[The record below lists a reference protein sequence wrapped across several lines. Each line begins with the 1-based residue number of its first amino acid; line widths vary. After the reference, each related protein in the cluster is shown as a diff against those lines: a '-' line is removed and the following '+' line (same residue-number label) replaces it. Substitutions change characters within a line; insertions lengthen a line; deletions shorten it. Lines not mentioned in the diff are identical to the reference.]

1 MPVVHLSEFPPFV
14 LTVADVEICH
24 LERVQF
30 GLKNFDVVFVLHD
43 FTKAP
48 LHINTV
54 PSAWLVHPAPS
65 LADVAVSQL
74 DNVKDWL
81 DGVDLPYTEGPVNLN
96 VRRCSARLTLTL
108 AVGTDHEDGQR

>member
-1 MPVVHLSEFPPFV
+1 MPGKAGVLIAPSTDCRACDVEHGRPDSAVVHLSEFPPFV

-54 PSAWLVHPAPS
+54 PSTWLVHRFPLTSQCRNSTTSRTGSTASTCPTPRDPS
-65 LADVAVSQL
+65 
-74 DNVKDWL
+74 
-81 DGVDLPYTEGPVNLN
+81 T
-96 VRRCSARLTLTL
+96 
-108 AVGTDHEDGQR
+108 